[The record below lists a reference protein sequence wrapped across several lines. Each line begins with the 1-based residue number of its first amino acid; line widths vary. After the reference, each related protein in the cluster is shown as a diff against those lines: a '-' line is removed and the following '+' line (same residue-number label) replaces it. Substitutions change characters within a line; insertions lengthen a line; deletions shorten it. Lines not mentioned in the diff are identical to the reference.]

1 MMGLKQNKNV
11 GNSIR
16 NALNNLGQSRQ
27 SNDARSE
34 KSFTSQKSQ
43 KSNKSNTSKSKLQTS
58 LNTRPLYGQNT
69 KKPISASKRSSVY
82 DSDT

>member
-11 GNSIR
+11 GNSVR
-16 NALNNLGQSRQ
+16 NALNNLCSRQ

-69 KKPISASKRSSVY
+69 KKPISSSKRSSVY